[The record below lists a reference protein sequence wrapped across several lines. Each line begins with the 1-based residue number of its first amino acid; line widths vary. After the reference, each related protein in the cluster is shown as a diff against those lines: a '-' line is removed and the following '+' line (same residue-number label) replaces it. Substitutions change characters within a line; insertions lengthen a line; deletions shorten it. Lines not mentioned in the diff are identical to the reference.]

1 MGADTPLI
9 VRSTSC
15 KYLLGNLPMPVLR
28 PVCLLVCLQICVPF
42 PASASAAA
50 ALNPV
55 DIAWLRRDGFDLDA
69 ASVTRLRSMG
79 RAGLLEAQL
88 TDRIPEQLPPAIA
101 TLLDSYPA
109 LTSSLDKSLIARR
122 QEQEKLNA
130 MPDGDDKLAAKKAAQ
145 QAANE
150 FGQQAQEIVLL
161 RAVYGQNQ
169 LKEQLIDFW
178 LNHFS
183 VYLGKGRV
191 RWMAA
196 DYEEHVIRPHAL
208 GKFKDLLMATL
219 KSPAMLEYLDNAQNA
234 KGKVNEN
241 YARELMELH
250 TLGVGAGYTQQDVQ
264 QLALILTGS
273 GLEPLDGNEQAFAPA
288 LAPFVVREGL
298 FEFNPKRHDF
308 SDKVLL
314 GQTIRGS
321 GFNEVT
327 QAVELITRQK
337 ACAEFISQRLAEYF
351 VADKPPHALV
361 ERMAATFQ
369 RSDGDIAQVMRTL
382 FQSKELQHSAG
393 SKFKDPIQFVAS
405 SVRLA
410 YDGKSVANA
419 RPMINWLNQMGEPV
433 FGRVTP
439 DGWPLDSSG
448 WTSSGQ
454 LSKRFEIARIIGR
467 GDSQL
472 FTPQG
477 SPKAGIGFPMIT
489 TRLFY
494 DAVAPGLSAATRGAL
509 DQAASQQE
517 WNTYLLSSPDFNNR

>member
-1 MGADTPLI
+1 
-9 VRSTSC
+9 
-15 KYLLGNLPMPVLR
+15 MPAPSITLR
-28 PVCLLVCLQICVPF
+28 PVCLSIFLLVLVPF
-42 PASASAAA
+42 PALASAPA
-50 ALNPV
+50 ALTTA

-69 ASVTRLRSMG
+69 ASVMRLRSMG
-79 RAGLLEAQL
+79 RTGLLEAQL
-88 TDRIPEQLPPAIA
+88 TDRIPEQLPPAIS
-101 TLLDSYPA
+101 TLLHSYPA
-109 LTSSLDKSLIARR
+109 LTSSLEASLIARK
-122 QEQEKLNA
+122 QEQEQLNA
-130 MPDGDDKLAAKKAAQ
+130 MPDGDDKVAAKKAAQ

-150 FGQQAQEIVLL
+150 FGQQAQEIVML
-161 RAVYGQNQ
+161 RAVYGPNQ
-169 LKEQLIDFW
+169 LKEQLISFW

-183 VYLGKGRV
+183 VYMGKGRV

-196 DYEEHVIRPHAL
+196 DYEEQVIRPHAL
-208 GKFKDLLMATL
+208 GKFKDLVMATL

-234 KGKVNEN
+234 EGKVNEN

-250 TLGVGAGYTQQDVQ
+250 TLGVGSGYTQQDVQ

-273 GLEPLDGNEQAFAPA
+273 GLVPLDGREQKFPPA

-298 FEFNPKRHDF
+298 FQFNPKRHDF

-314 GQTIRGS
+314 GQPIKGS
-321 GFNEVT
+321 GFEEVA

-337 ACAEFISQRLAEYF
+337 ACAEFISRQLAQYF
-351 VADKPPHALV
+351 VADNPPKALV

-382 FQSKELQHSAG
+382 FQSRELQQTVG
-393 SKFKDPIQFVAS
+393 TKFKDPIQFVAS

-410 YDGKSVANA
+410 YDGKSLANA
-419 RPMINWLNQMGEPV
+419 RPMVNWLNQMGEPV

-439 DGWPLDSSG
+439 DGWPLGSSG

-454 LSKRFEIARIIGR
+454 LSKRFEIARNIGR
-467 GDSQL
+467 GDNRL
-472 FTPQG
+472 FTPEG

-517 WNTYLLSSPDFNNR
+517 WNTYLLSSPDFNSR

>member
-1 MGADTPLI
+1 MLAF
-9 VRSTSC
+9 ST
-15 KYLLGNLPMPVLR
+15 VLR
-28 PVCLLVCLQICVPF
+28 PLCVSVCLLLLAPSHAM
-42 PASASAAA
+42 ASAPVP
-50 ALNPV
+50 LNTA

-88 TDRIPEQLPPAIA
+88 TDRIPDLLPPAIN
-101 TLLDSYPA
+101 TLLHGYPA
-109 LTSSLDKSLIARR
+109 LTSSLESSLIARK
-122 QEQEKLNA
+122 QEQEQLNA
-130 MPDGDDKLAAKKAAQ
+130 MPDGDDKIAAKKAAQ

-150 FGQQAQEIVLL
+150 YGQQAQEIVML
-161 RAVYGQNQ
+161 RAVYGPNQ
-169 LKEQLIDFW
+169 LKEQLISFW

-183 VYLGKGRV
+183 IYMGKGRV

-196 DYEEHVIRPHAL
+196 DYEEQVIRPHAL
-208 GKFKDLLMATL
+208 GKFKDLVMATL
-219 KSPAMLEYLDNAQNA
+219 KSPAMLEFLDNAQNA
-234 KGKVNEN
+234 QGKVNEN

-250 TLGVGAGYTQQDVQ
+250 TLGVGSGYTQQDVQ
-264 QLALILTGS
+264 QLALILTGA
-273 GLEPLDGNEQAFAPA
+273 GLAPLDGKQQRFPPA
-288 LAPFVVREGL
+288 LAPFVVQEGV

-314 GQTIRGS
+314 GQPIRGS
-321 GFNEVT
+321 GFDEIA

-337 ACAEFISQRLAEYF
+337 ACAVFISHQLAQYF
-351 VADKPPHALV
+351 VADNPPQALV
-361 ERMAATFQ
+361 DRMAATFQ
-369 RSDGDIAQVMRTL
+369 RTDGDIAQVMRTL
-382 FQSKELQHSAG
+382 FQSKELQQSAG
-393 SKFKDPIQFVAS
+393 TKFKDPIQFVAS

-410 YDGKSVANA
+410 YDGKTLANA
-419 RPMINWLNQMGEPV
+419 RPMVNWLNQLGEPV

-467 GDSQL
+467 GDNRL
-472 FTPQG
+472 FTPEG
-477 SPKAGIGFPMIT
+477 SPKEGIGFPMIT

-517 WNTYLLSSPDFNNR
+517 WNTYLLSSPDFNSR

>member
-1 MGADTPLI
+1 MLAF
-9 VRSTSC
+9 ST
-15 KYLLGNLPMPVLR
+15 VLR
-28 PVCLLVCLQICVPF
+28 PLCVSVCLLLFAPSHAM
-42 PASASAAA
+42 ASAPVP
-50 ALNPV
+50 LNTA

-88 TDRIPEQLPPAIA
+88 TDRIPDLLPPAIN
-101 TLLDSYPA
+101 TLLHGYPA
-109 LTSSLDKSLIARR
+109 LTSSLESSLIARK
-122 QEQEKLNA
+122 QEQEQLNA
-130 MPDGDDKLAAKKAAQ
+130 MPDGDDKIAAKKAAQ

-150 FGQQAQEIVLL
+150 YGQQAQEIVML
-161 RAVYGQNQ
+161 RAVYGPNQ
-169 LKEQLIDFW
+169 LKEQLISFW

-183 VYLGKGRV
+183 IYMGKGRV

-196 DYEEHVIRPHAL
+196 DYEEQVIRPHAL
-208 GKFKDLLMATL
+208 GKFKDLVMATL
-219 KSPAMLEYLDNAQNA
+219 KSPAMLEFLDNAQNA
-234 KGKVNEN
+234 QGKVNEN

-250 TLGVGAGYTQQDVQ
+250 TLGVGSGYTQQDVQ
-264 QLALILTGS
+264 QLALILTGA
-273 GLEPLDGNEQAFAPA
+273 GLAPLDGKQQRFPPA
-288 LAPFVVREGL
+288 LAPFVVQEGV

-314 GQTIRGS
+314 GQPIRGS
-321 GFNEVT
+321 GFDEIA

-337 ACAEFISQRLAEYF
+337 ACAVFISHQLAQYF
-351 VADKPPHALV
+351 VADNPPQALV
-361 ERMAATFQ
+361 DRMAATFQ
-369 RSDGDIAQVMRTL
+369 RTDGDIAQVMRTL
-382 FQSKELQHSAG
+382 FQSKELQQSAG
-393 SKFKDPIQFVAS
+393 TKFKDPIQFVAS

-410 YDGKSVANA
+410 YDGKTLANA
-419 RPMINWLNQMGEPV
+419 RPMVNWLNQLGEPV

-467 GDSQL
+467 GDNRL
-472 FTPQG
+472 FTPEG
-477 SPKAGIGFPMIT
+477 SPKEGIGFPMIT

-517 WNTYLLSSPDFNNR
+517 WNTYLLSSPDFNSR

>member
-1 MGADTPLI
+1 
-9 VRSTSC
+9 
-15 KYLLGNLPMPVLR
+15 MPASSIALR
-28 PVCLLVCLQICVPF
+28 PLCVSVCLLLLAPSHAM
-42 PASASAAA
+42 ASAPVP
-50 ALNPV
+50 LNTA

-88 TDRIPEQLPPAIA
+88 TDRIPDLLPPAIN
-101 TLLDSYPA
+101 TLLHGYPA
-109 LTSSLDKSLIARR
+109 LTSSLESSLIARK
-122 QEQEKLNA
+122 QEQEQLNA
-130 MPDGDDKLAAKKAAQ
+130 MPDGDDKIAAKKAAQ

-150 FGQQAQEIVLL
+150 YGQQAQEIVML
-161 RAVYGQNQ
+161 RAVYGPNQ
-169 LKEQLIDFW
+169 LKEQLISFW

-183 VYLGKGRV
+183 IYMGKGRV

-196 DYEEHVIRPHAL
+196 DYEEQVIRPHAL
-208 GKFKDLLMATL
+208 GKFKDLVMATL
-219 KSPAMLEYLDNAQNA
+219 KSPAMLEFLDNAQNA
-234 KGKVNEN
+234 QGKVNEN

-250 TLGVGAGYTQQDVQ
+250 TLGVGSGYTQQDVQ
-264 QLALILTGS
+264 QLALILTGA
-273 GLEPLDGNEQAFAPA
+273 GLAPLDGKQQRFPPA
-288 LAPFVVREGL
+288 LAPFVVQEGV

-314 GQTIRGS
+314 GQPIRGS
-321 GFNEVT
+321 GFDEIA

-337 ACAEFISQRLAEYF
+337 ACAVFISHQLAQYF
-351 VADKPPHALV
+351 VADNPPQALV
-361 ERMAATFQ
+361 DRMAATFQ
-369 RSDGDIAQVMRTL
+369 RTDGDIAQVMRTL
-382 FQSKELQHSAG
+382 FQSKELQQSAG
-393 SKFKDPIQFVAS
+393 TKFKDPIQFVAS

-410 YDGKSVANA
+410 YDGKTLANA
-419 RPMINWLNQMGEPV
+419 RPMVNWLNQLGEPV

-467 GDSQL
+467 GDNRL
-472 FTPQG
+472 FTPEG
-477 SPKAGIGFPMIT
+477 SPKEGIGFPMIT

-517 WNTYLLSSPDFNNR
+517 WNTYLLSSPDFNSR